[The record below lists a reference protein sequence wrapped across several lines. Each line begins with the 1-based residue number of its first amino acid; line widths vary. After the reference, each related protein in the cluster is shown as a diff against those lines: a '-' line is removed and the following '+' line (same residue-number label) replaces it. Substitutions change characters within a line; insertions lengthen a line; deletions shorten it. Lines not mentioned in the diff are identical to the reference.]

1 MAQQRPSGSYLLVIR
16 VIDKITEWTGYLFA
30 LIIIPLIFAN
40 VIEVFQRYVM
50 DNPTIWAL
58 DVTTMS
64 YGALF
69 MLGCAY
75 ALLKGAHVRT
85 DMLWDKFSTRKKGWI
100 DTIAYI
106 VFFLPTMAIL
116 FFMSVDDFLYSMSI
130 NEKSNSGA
138 WQPII
143 WPLRA
148 AIPITAAL
156 LFMQGISELMKSLWA
171 ARTGEELVHHEKI
184 EI

>member
-1 MAQQRPSGSYLLVIR
+1 MQQQPSAGYLLVIR
-16 VIDKITEWTGYLFA
+16 VIDKITEWTGYLFT
-30 LIIIPLIFAN
+30 LIVIPLILAN
-40 VIEVFQRYVM
+40 VIEVFKRYVM
-50 DNPTIWAL
+50 NDPTIWAL

-64 YGALF
+64 FGALF
-69 MLGCAY
+69 MLGAAY

-106 VFFLPTMAIL
+106 VFFLPTMAVL
-116 FFMSVDDFLYSMSI
+116 FFLSVDDFLYSWSI
-130 NEKSNSGA
+130 DERSNSGA

-148 AIPITAAL
+148 VIPIAAAL
-156 LFMQGISELMKSLWA
+156 LFFQ
-171 ARTGEELVHHEKI
+171 
-184 EI
+184 

>member
-1 MAQQRPSGSYLLVIR
+1 MAEPSPGYLRVIR
-16 VIDKITEWTGYLFA
+16 VIDTITEWTAYLFA
-30 LIIIPLIFAN
+30 LIIVPLIFAN
-40 VIEVFQRYVM
+40 VIEVFQRYVR
-50 DNPTIWAL
+50 DDPTIWAL

-100 DTIAYI
+100 DTVAYL
-106 VFFLPTMAIL
+106 VFFLPTMAVL
-116 FFMSVDDFLYSMSI
+116 FFMSVDDFLYSLSI

-138 WQPII
+138 WQPVI

-148 AIPITAAL
+148 VIPISAAL
-156 LFMQGISELMKSLWA
+156 LFFQGISELMKSLWA